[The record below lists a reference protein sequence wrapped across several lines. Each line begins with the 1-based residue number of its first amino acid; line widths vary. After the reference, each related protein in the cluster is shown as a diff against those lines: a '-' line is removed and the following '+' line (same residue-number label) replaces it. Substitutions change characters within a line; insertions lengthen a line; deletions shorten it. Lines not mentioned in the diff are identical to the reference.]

1 MLSKFWKRLFMIR
14 RLLQSQLEHYLF
26 RGRTLVLYGA
36 RRVGKTTLVKQ
47 LLATH
52 ADKRTRYLNC
62 DLLSVRRALE
72 VEEAATLKAFLGD
85 QDLIVL
91 DEAQQ
96 IPNIGRILK
105 ILVDEFPAMQTIAT
119 GSSSFTLVNQA
130 AEPLTGRMY
139 RFELYPLALQ
149 ELAGDQGYS
158 AVEPRLDFLL
168 RFGAYPSIV
177 DLSEQEAR
185 IELDELVSNYLYRDA
200 LLFVG
205 MGKSTVLIK
214 LLELLA
220 RQIGQEISYQ
230 EIGQALGIDRRTVI
244 QYIDLLEQCFVLF
257 RLGAFSRNLRKE
269 VAKSVKIYFYDL
281 GVRNSLIQN
290 FAPLA
295 LRNDIGALW
304 ENFCIVE
311 RMKYLR
317 YRQQFANQYF
327 WRTYDQ
333 KEIDYLEEA
342 DGLLRGYEFKWNAA
356 AKAKEPT
363 DFLQAYPG
371 STVERI
377 DRSNYWR
384 FLLAS

>member
-1 MLSKFWKRLFMIR
+1 MIA
-14 RLLQSQLEHYLF
+14 RLLQSQLERYLF
-26 RGRTLVLYGA
+26 RERAVVLYGA
-36 RRVGKTTLVKQ
+36 RRVGKTTLVKAI
-47 LLATH
+47 LASH

-72 VEEAATLKAFLGD
+72 VEEATTLKAFLGE
-85 QDLIVL
+85 QELVVL

-105 ILVDEFPAMQTIAT
+105 ILVDEFPAMQVIAT
-119 GSSSFTLVNQA
+119 GSSSFSLVNQT

-149 ELAGDQGYS
+149 ELAGNQGYS

-168 RFGAYPSIV
+168 RYGTYPSIV
-177 DLSEQEAR
+177 DLAEHEAR

-205 MGKSTVLIK
+205 MGRSTVLIK

-230 EIGQALGIDRRTVI
+230 EIGQALGIDRRTVMN
-244 QYIDLLEQCFVLF
+244 YVDLLEQCFVLF

-290 FAPLA
+290 FAPLS
-295 LRNDIGALW
+295 LRNDVGALW

-317 YRQQFANQYF
+317 YHQQFANQYF

-342 DGLLRGYEFKWNAA
+342 DGQLRGYEFKWSPT
-356 AKAKEPT
+356 AKIKEPI
-363 DFLQAYPG
+363 DFLQSYPG
-371 STVERI
+371 STVERV
-377 DRSNYWR
+377 DRSNYWQ
-384 FLLAS
+384 FLL

>member
-1 MLSKFWKRLFMIR
+1 MIT
-14 RLLQSQLEHYLF
+14 RLLQPLLERYLF
-26 RGRTLVLYGA
+26 RGRTLILYGA
-36 RRVGKTTLVKQ
+36 RRVGKTTLVNQ
-47 LLATH
+47 ILANH

-62 DLLSVRRALE
+62 DLLSVRRALA
-72 VEEAATLKAFLGD
+72 VEEATTLKAFLGD
-85 QDLIVL
+85 QDLVVL

-96 IPNIGRILK
+96 IENIGRILK

-119 GSSSFTLVNQA
+119 GSSSFSLVNQT

-139 RFELYPLALQ
+139 RFELYPLSLE
-149 ELAGDQGYS
+149 ELAGGQGYS
-158 AVEPRLDFLL
+158 AIEPRLDFLL
-168 RFGAYPSIV
+168 RYGTYPSIV
-177 DLSEQEAR
+177 DLSEHEAR

-230 EIGQALGIDRRTVI
+230 ELGQAIGIDRRTVVN
-244 QYIDLLEQCFVLF
+244 YIDLLEQCFILF

-295 LRNDIGALW
+295 LRNDVGALW

-317 YRQQFANQYF
+317 YHQQFANQYF

-342 DGLLRGYEFKWNAA
+342 EGRLRGYEFKWNPA
-356 AKAKEPT
+356 AKVKEPV

-377 DRSNYWR
+377 DRSNYWQ
-384 FLLAS
+384 FLL

>member
-1 MLSKFWKRLFMIR
+1 MIT
-14 RLLQSQLEHYLF
+14 RLLQSQLERYLF
-26 RGRTLVLYGA
+26 RGRIIVLYGA

-47 LLATH
+47 ILTTH

-72 VEEAATLKAFLGD
+72 VEEATTLKAFLGD
-85 QDLIVL
+85 QDLVVL

-96 IPNIGRILK
+96 IENIGRILK
-105 ILVDEFPAMQTIAT
+105 ILVDEFPAMQVIAT
-119 GSSSFTLVNQA
+119 GSSSFSLVNQTS
-130 AEPLTGRMY
+130 EPLTGRMY

-149 ELAGDQGYS
+149 ELAGAQGYS

-168 RFGAYPSIV
+168 RYGSYPSIV
-177 DLSEQEAR
+177 DLSEDEAR

-220 RQIGQEISYQ
+220 RQIGQEIAYQ
-230 EIGQALGIDRRTVI
+230 EIGQVLGIDRRTVVN
-244 QYIDLLEQCFVLF
+244 YVDLLEQCFILF

-269 VAKSVKIYFYDL
+269 VAKSVKICFYDL
-281 GVRNSLIQN
+281 GVRNSLIEN

-295 LRNDIGALW
+295 LRNDVGALW

-317 YRQQFANQYF
+317 YHQQFANQYF

-333 KEIDYLEEA
+333 KEIDYVEEA
-342 DGLLRGYEFKWNAA
+342 DGLLHGYEFKWSPT
-356 AKAKEPT
+356 AKFKEPT
-363 DFLQAYPG
+363 DFLQSYSG

-377 DRSNYWR
+377 DRSNYWQ
-384 FLLAS
+384 FLLKS

>member
-1 MLSKFWKRLFMIR
+1 MIA
-14 RLLQSQLEHYLF
+14 RLLQSQLERYLF
-26 RGRTLVLYGA
+26 RERAVVLYGA
-36 RRVGKTTLVKQ
+36 RRVGKTTLVKAI
-47 LLATH
+47 LAAH

-72 VEEAATLKAFLGD
+72 VEEATTLKAFLGE
-85 QDLIVL
+85 QELVVL

-105 ILVDEFPAMQTIAT
+105 ILVDEFPTMQVIAT
-119 GSSSFTLVNQA
+119 GSSSFSLVNQT

-168 RFGAYPSIV
+168 RYGTYPSIV
-177 DLSEQEAR
+177 DLAEHEAR

-205 MGKSTVLIK
+205 MGRSTVLIK

-230 EIGQALGIDRRTVI
+230 EIGQALGIDRRTVMN
-244 QYIDLLEQCFVLF
+244 YVDLLEQCFVLF

-290 FAPLA
+290 FAPLS
-295 LRNDIGALW
+295 LRNDVGALW

-317 YRQQFANQYF
+317 YHQQFANQYF

-342 DGLLRGYEFKWNAA
+342 DGQLRGYEFKWSPT
-356 AKAKEPT
+356 AKIKEPI
-363 DFLQAYPG
+363 DFLQSYPG
-371 STVERI
+371 STVERV
-377 DRSNYWR
+377 DRSNYWQ
-384 FLLAS
+384 FLL

>member
-1 MLSKFWKRLFMIR
+1 MIA
-14 RLLQSQLEHYLF
+14 RLLQSQLERYLF
-26 RGRTLVLYGA
+26 RERAVVLYGA
-36 RRVGKTTLVKQ
+36 RRVGKTTLVKAI
-47 LLATH
+47 LAAH

-72 VEEAATLKAFLGD
+72 VEEAPTLKAFLGE
-85 QDLIVL
+85 QELVVL

-105 ILVDEFPAMQTIAT
+105 ILVDEFPAMQVIAT
-119 GSSSFTLVNQA
+119 GSSSFSLVNQT

-149 ELAGDQGYS
+149 ELAGNQGYS

-168 RFGAYPSIV
+168 RYGTYPSIV
-177 DLSEQEAR
+177 DLAEHEAR

-205 MGKSTVLIK
+205 MGRSTVLIK

-230 EIGQALGIDRRTVI
+230 EIGQALGIDRRTVMN
-244 QYIDLLEQCFVLF
+244 YVDLLEQCFVLF

-290 FAPLA
+290 FAPLS
-295 LRNDIGALW
+295 LRNDVGALW

-317 YRQQFANQYF
+317 YHQQFANQYF

-342 DGLLRGYEFKWNAA
+342 DGQLRGYEFKWSPT
-356 AKAKEPT
+356 AKIKEPI
-363 DFLQAYPG
+363 DFLQSYPG
-371 STVERI
+371 STVERV
-377 DRSNYWR
+377 DRSNYWQ
-384 FLLAS
+384 FLL

>member
-1 MLSKFWKRLFMIR
+1 MIA
-14 RLLQSQLEHYLF
+14 RLLQSLLEKHLF
-26 RGRTLVLYGA
+26 RGRAIILYGA
-36 RRVGKTTLVKQ
+36 RRVGKTTLVNQ
-47 LLATH
+47 ILANH
-52 ADKRTRYLNC
+52 AGKRTRYLNC
-62 DLLSVRRALE
+62 DLLSVRRALA
-72 VEEAATLKAFLGD
+72 VEEATTLKAFLGD
-85 QDLIVL
+85 QDLVVL

-96 IPNIGRILK
+96 IENIGRILK
-105 ILVDEFPAMQTIAT
+105 ILVDEFPAMQIIAT
-119 GSSSFTLVNQA
+119 GSSSFSLVNQT

-139 RFELYPLALQ
+139 RFELYPLSLE

-158 AVEPRLDFLL
+158 AIEPRLDFLL
-168 RFGAYPSIV
+168 RYGTYPSVV
-177 DLSEQEAR
+177 DLSEHEAR

-214 LLELLA
+214 LLELVA
-220 RQIGQEISYQ
+220 RQLGQEISYQ
-230 EIGQALGIDRRTVI
+230 ELGQALGIDRRTVVN
-244 QYIDLLEQCFVLF
+244 YIDLLEQCFILF
-257 RLGAFSRNLRKE
+257 RFGAFSRNLRKE

-317 YRQQFANQYF
+317 YHQQFVNQYF

-342 DGLLRGYEFKWNAA
+342 DGRLRGYEFKWNSA
-356 AKAKEPT
+356 AKVKEPV

-377 DRSNYWR
+377 DRSNYWQ
-384 FLLAS
+384 FLL

>member
-1 MLSKFWKRLFMIR
+1 MFT
-14 RLLQSQLEHYLF
+14 RLLEAQIERYLF
-26 RGRTLVLYGA
+26 RQRAIVLYGA

-47 LLATH
+47 LLTKH
-52 ADKRTRYLNC
+52 SDQRTRYLNC
-62 DLLSVRRALE
+62 DLLSVRGALQ
-72 VEEAATLKAFLGD
+72 VEEATALKAFIGE
-85 QDLIVL
+85 QDLLVL

-96 IPNIGRILK
+96 IENIGRILK
-105 ILVDEFPAMQTIAT
+105 ILVDEFPALQVIAT
-119 GSSSFTLVNQA
+119 GSSSFGLGNQT

-139 RFELYPLALQ
+139 RFELYPLALG

-168 RFGAYPSIV
+168 RFGSYPAIV
-177 DLSEQEAR
+177 ALSEDEAR
-185 IELDELVSNYLYRDA
+185 VALDELVSNYLYRDA
-200 LLFVG
+200 LAFIG
-205 MGKSTVLIK
+205 MRKSTVLTK

-220 RQIGQEISYQ
+220 RQLGQEVSYQ
-230 EIGQALGIDRRTVI
+230 ELGETVGIDRRTVVG
-244 QYIDLLEQCFVLF
+244 YIDLLEQCFILF

-281 GVRNSLIQN
+281 GVRNGIIQN
-290 FAPLA
+290 FAPLS
-295 LRNDIGALW
+295 LRNDVGALW

-311 RMKYLR
+311 RLKLLR

-333 KEIDYLEEA
+333 KELDYLEEA
-342 DGLLRGYEFKWNAA
+342 DGILAGYEFKWSPT

-363 DFLQAYPG
+363 DFLRAYPG
-371 STVERI
+371 SRVERI

-384 FLLAS
+384 FLL

>member
-1 MLSKFWKRLFMIR
+1 MIT
-14 RLLQSQLEHYLF
+14 RLLQSQLERYLF
-26 RGRTLVLYGA
+26 RGRAIVLYGA

-47 LLATH
+47 MLTSH
-52 ADKRTRYLNC
+52 VDKRTRYLNC

-72 VEEAATLKAFLGD
+72 VEEATTLKAFLGD
-85 QDLIVL
+85 QDLVVL

-96 IPNIGRILK
+96 ITNIGRILK
-105 ILVDEFPAMQTIAT
+105 ILVDEFPAMQVIAT
-119 GSSSFTLVNQA
+119 GSSSFNLVNQT

-168 RFGAYPSIV
+168 RYGAYPSIV

-200 LLFVG
+200 LAFVG
-205 MGKSTVLIK
+205 MSKSTILIK

-220 RQIGQEISYQ
+220 RQVGQEISYQ
-230 EIGQALGIDRRTVI
+230 EIGQALGVDRRTVVN
-244 QYIDLLEQCFVLF
+244 YVDLLEQCFILF

-317 YRQQFANQYF
+317 YHQQFANQYF

-342 DGLLRGYEFKWNAA
+342 DGLLRGYEFKWNPA

>member
-1 MLSKFWKRLFMIR
+1 MIT
-14 RLLQSQLEHYLF
+14 RLLEPQIKGYLF
-26 RGRTLVLYGA
+26 RGRTIVLYGA

-47 LLATH
+47 LLTNH

-72 VEEAATLKAFLGD
+72 VEEATTLKAFLGD
-85 QDLIVL
+85 QELVVL

-105 ILVDEFPAMQTIAT
+105 ILVDEFPAMQVIAT
-119 GSSSFTLVNQA
+119 GSSSFSLVNQT

-149 ELAGDQGYS
+149 EIAGLQGYS
-158 AVEPRLDFLL
+158 AIEPRLDFLL
-168 RFGAYPSIV
+168 RFGSYPSII
-177 DLSEQEAR
+177 DLAEQEAR
-185 IELDELVSNYLYRDA
+185 VELDELVSNYLYRDA
-200 LLFVG
+200 LAFVG
-205 MGKSTVLIK
+205 MGKSTVLSK

-220 RQIGQEISYQ
+220 RQIGQEVSYQ
-230 EIGQALGIDRRTVI
+230 EIGQALGIDRRTVVS
-244 QYIDLLEQCFVLF
+244 YVDLLEQCFVVF

-304 ENFCIVE
+304 ENFCIIE

-317 YRQQFANQYF
+317 YRQQFAKQYF

-333 KEIDYLEEA
+333 KEIDYLEET
-342 DGLLRGYEFKWNAA
+342 DGLLRGYEFKWSST
-356 AKAKEPT
+356 AKFKEPT
-363 DFLQAYPG
+363 DFLQSYAG

-377 DRSNYWR
+377 DRSNYWQ
-384 FLLAS
+384 FLL